1 MFISPVEFS
10 KLTGESYC
18 LVLQMCKEGKIKC
31 EETSGGHF
39 KIYKTEIEKFSKE
52 ERDYIS
58 REQYEL
64 VIRENE
70 RLKAFINQ
78 LKLTINKS
86 LLDI

>member
-18 LVLQMCKEGKIKC
+18 LILQMCKEGKIKC

-39 KIYKTEIEKFSKE
+39 KIYRTEIEKFNKTA
-52 ERDYIS
+52 DFIS
-58 REQYEL
+58 RDQYES

-78 LKLTINKS
+78 LKITINKS